1 MSGEYRFDCFECHSG
16 NQPSSHS
23 GRLIFLFVTGDD
35 IHVRVSELW
44 KI

>member
-1 MSGEYRFDCFECHSG
+1 MSGEYRFDCFESQPG

-23 GRLIFLFVTGDD
+23 GRFLLFVTGDD
-35 IHVRVSELW
+35 VHVRVSELW